1 MKIAFVL
8 YDRALQSGITFA
20 SDMLNSASSLRSHTA
35 QKKQPLCMS
44 VVGSEQKKHQ
54 QTPQIMLHTHHTF
67 SDPVDFDLVFL
78 PPMWGNPFPAMG
90 NREDIFAWL
99 RRQKDNNAVIV
110 ATGTGVF
117 WLAQAG
123 LLNGKTATTH
133 WSFYDKL
140 ICGFPDVKVNRKA
153 GITYNDNIYC
163 VRSINSQTELLVYLI
178 SQFFGLKIARVI
190 EKHFMHEVSD
200 FQSEPFFQMGGNT
213 QFDEVVSIAQ
223 SYIQKNIT
231 SSITIKEIANYVG
244 VSERTLTRNF
254 MAQIGV
260 SPHKYM
266 LNYRLST
273 AKQLLK
279 DNNLN
284 LLNVAQL
291 VGFRDPHYFSKVFE
305 KHFELTP
312 VAYRNLVKAKAFR
325 AD

>member
-20 SDMLNSASSLRSHTA
+20 SDMLNSASSLRSHAA
-35 QKKQPLCMS
+35 QKKQPLCIS
-44 VVGSEQKKHQ
+44 VVGSVKKNHHQ
-54 QTPQIMLHTHHTF
+54 TSQIMLHTHHAF

-78 PPMWGNPFPAMG
+78 PPMWGNPFPAMV

-133 WSFYDKL
+133 WSFYDKFMR
-140 ICGFPDVKVNRKA
+140 CFPDVNVNRKA

-231 SSITIKEIANYVG
+231 SPITIKEIANYVG

-312 VAYRNLVKAKAFR
+312 IAYRNLVKAKAFR

>member
-8 YDRALQSGITFA
+8 YDKALQSGITFA
-20 SDMLNSASSLRSHTA
+20 SDMLNSASSLRSHA
-35 QKKQPLCMS
+35 
-44 VVGSEQKKHQ
+44 EQKKHPLQMVVVGGVTKNHQ
-54 QTPQIMLHTHHTF
+54 QYPQIMLHTHHTF
-67 SDPVDFDLVFL
+67 SDPVDCDLIFL
-78 PPMWGNPFPAMG
+78 PPMWGNPFPAMV

-123 LLNGKTATTH
+123 LLRGKTVTTH

-140 ICGFPDVKVNRKA
+140 IRCFPDIHVNRKA
-153 GITYNDNIYC
+153 SITYNDNIYC

-178 SQFFGLKIARVI
+178 SKFFGLKIARVI

-200 FQSEPFFQMGGNT
+200 FQSEPFFQVGGNT
-213 QFDEVVSIAQ
+213 QFDELVSIAQ
-223 SYIQKNIT
+223 NYIQKNIT
-231 SSITIKEIANYVG
+231 SQITIKDIANYVG

-254 MAQIGV
+254 RAQIGV

-284 LLNVAQL
+284 LLHIAQL

-325 AD
+325 AG